1 MPRYVT
7 AANQQMAKELLLT
20 TDLLGFGPRYS
31 LQEEL
36 GRGTISVLDLP
47 IEQNNIDIA
56 VVKRRDVHSMVL
68 DRALKIA
75 ESYFQEH
82 KIT

>member
-1 MPRYVT
+1 
-7 AANQQMAKELLLT
+7 MAKELLLT

-31 LQEEL
+31 LREEL
-36 GRGTISVLDLP
+36 GRGTISILDLP
-47 IEQNNIDIA
+47 IEQNNTDIA

-68 DRALKIA
+68 DRALKIS

>member
-1 MPRYVT
+1 
-7 AANQQMAKELLLT
+7 MAKELLLT

-31 LQEEL
+31 LREEL
-36 GRGTISVLDLP
+36 GRGAISVLDLP
-47 IEQNNIDIA
+47 IEQNNTDIA

-82 KIT
+82 KII